1 MIEFIGIFLWKIVEI
16 VCEMAKILYY
26 EYRKREDD
34 FIFGSLICITVFK
47 DKERLKIIKINFKI
61 VLDYFMVNYVLNM
74 RIVKEILWE

>member
-34 FIFGSLICITVFK
+34 FILGVWYASQF
-47 DKERLKIIKINFKI
+47 LKIKNG
-61 VLDYFMVNYVLNM
+61 
-74 RIVKEILWE
+74 